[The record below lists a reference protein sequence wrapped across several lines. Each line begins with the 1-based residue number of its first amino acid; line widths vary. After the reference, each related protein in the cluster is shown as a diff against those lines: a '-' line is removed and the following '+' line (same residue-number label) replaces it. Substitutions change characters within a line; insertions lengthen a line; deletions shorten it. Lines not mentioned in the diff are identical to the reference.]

1 MKQLQVFTD
10 GGSRGNPGPAACGVA
25 VYENIN
31 GQFKLVSSFSKFL
44 GITTNNQ
51 AEYQGVILALEKL
64 IAHKDSELNFFLDSL
79 LVVQQ
84 LKQEYKVKD
93 KELGKLFLK
102 VWNLLGGYKKV
113 SFKHVPREKN
123 KEADRLVNEELDSHK

>member
-31 GQFKLVSSFSKFL
+31 GQLKLIDSFSKFL
-44 GITTNNQ
+44 GVTTNNQ

-64 IAHKDSELNFFLDSL
+64 TPHKDSELSFFLDSL

-93 KELGKLFLK
+93 KELGKLFLQT
-102 VWNLLGGYKKV
+102 WNLLSSYKKV

-123 KEADRLVNEELDSHK
+123 KEADRLVNEELDRHK

>member
-10 GGSRGNPGPAACGVA
+10 GGSRGNPGPASCGVA

-31 GQFKLVSSFSKFL
+31 GRLQLIDSFSKFL
-44 GITTNNQ
+44 GTTTNNQ

-64 IAHKDSELNFFLDSL
+64 MPYKEQQLNFFLDSL

-84 LKQEYKVKD
+84 LKGEYKVKD

-102 VWNLLGGYKKV
+102 AWNLMAGFQKIT
-113 SFKHVPREKN
+113 FQHIPREKN
-123 KEADRLVNEELDSHK
+123 KQADQLVNEELDRHR

>member
-1 MKQLQVFTD
+1 MRQLHVFTD

-25 VYENIN
+25 VYENID
-31 GQFKLVSSFSKFL
+31 GSLKLIDTFSKFL
-44 GITTNNQ
+44 GVTTNNQ

-64 IAHKDSELNFFLDSL
+64 MPYKEQQLNFFLDSL

-102 VWNLLGGYKKV
+102 IWNLLSGYQKV
-113 SFKHVPREKN
+113 IFKHVPREKN
-123 KEADRLVNEELDSHK
+123 KKADQLVNEELDRHK